1 MIKNRLAIL
10 LAERQLKITK
20 VAKDTGISRNT
31 ITSTVQNDGTM
42 IKLDTIETLC
52 NYLNIE
58 PKDFFEYS
66 PFNFKFGL
74 SKFDLEVNRIEF
86 ILKTTNKNK
95 DTGEIVFYSTPEYII
110 NNTEVTNVFEL
121 DQTEF
126 ENLFLIDSIEN
137 NVFKINCKFS
147 RVNDTF
153 DNSFIELPP
162 LLLKEMTDTI
172 KSRIESF
179 IMKAITSDFVFSSLY
194 DSYKNVDANFDDF
207 TEIEENNSFNISIML
222 FKNNN

>member
-66 PFNFKFGL
+66 PFNFKFG
-74 SKFDLEVNRIEF
+74 SINFDLEVNKIEF

-95 DTGEIVFYSTPEYII
+95 DTGKIVFHSTPKYTI
-110 NNTEVTNVFEL
+110 NDTEVTNVFSL
-121 DQTEF
+121 NQTEF
-126 ENLFLIDSIEN
+126 ENLFLIDEIEN
-137 NVFKINCKFS
+137 NIFKINCKFR

-153 DNSFIELPP
+153 DNSFIELSP

-179 IMKAITSDFVFSSLY
+179 VSKTLTSDFVFSSLY
-194 DSYKNVDANFDDF
+194 GSYKSVDANFDDF
-207 TEIEENNSFNISIML
+207 TEIEEYNSFDISIML
-222 FKNNN
+222 FKDNS